1 MTDEADNAEALAD
14 DLANILRGQDAVASI
29 TALTVVMAEVVCR
42 MSSNQKNFDE
52 GVLLITGMLNDAWVS
67 RWRFGTVH

>member
-1 MTDEADNAEALAD
+1 MTEEADNAEALAD

-42 MSSNQKNFDE
+42 MSSNQKNFDD
-52 GVLLITGMLNDAWVS
+52 GVLLITEMLNDAWVG
-67 RWRFGTVH
+67 RWQVGTMH